1 MSQRCDKY
9 KEIYMA
15 ITGKV
20 LYTEFNEVFTEA
32 EKLRSITLIE
42 NLSDDEIESF
52 FNRMTNFC
60 ELCIKKTIR

>member
-1 MSQRCDKY
+1 
-9 KEIYMA
+9 MA

-60 ELCIKKTIR
+60 ELCIKKTRTQLNNFQKMQKK